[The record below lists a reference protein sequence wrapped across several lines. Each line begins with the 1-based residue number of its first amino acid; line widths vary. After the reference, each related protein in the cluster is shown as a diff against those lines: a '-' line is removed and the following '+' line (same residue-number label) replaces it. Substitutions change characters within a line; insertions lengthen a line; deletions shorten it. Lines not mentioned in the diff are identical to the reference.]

1 MGSPAV
7 RAVALGA
14 ACCAQLH
21 SAGKPLAP
29 VSRRAVPVAAQDAA
43 GSIDWSTGQPAL
55 PAQENN
61 HMRAIRTIPL
71 LSVAALAVALIIL
84 PRTGRADVTIQQ
96 QTQFDLAIIK
106 AHGTHTELTTAD
118 KRRSDSDMHGE
129 GFMSM
134 FCGNTQAGEIIR
146 LDRDVEW
153 TLDPKKMEYLERPLP
168 TAAQLAAAR
177 QEATAMMEKI
187 KQCPAVAQHS
197 APAPDTSKC
206 EMSPP
211 RFDVKQPGT
220 HAMLAG
226 HDSQLTQIALTQSCT
241 NKTTGDVCDFLFA
254 FDAWLTQDQIAGL
267 ADQKAFTSAYRAKLG
282 LDPNDP
288 VIQKQMQQ
296 FLAPYAD
303 AMKQVSAKSGE
314 LKGYPLKTVLRI
326 AFGGEHCASV
336 KNQTAGGAGGG
347 NALGDASQAAGDA
360 AAASSAS
367 AAGSAAGTAAAGAA
381 KNPLAGS
388 VFSSAASAFGSK
400 LAGGLLHKKAETP
413 AAAAGGTSDHALPPG
428 MVQAAQISIET
439 TSINTDPVRAD
450 KFEIP
455 AGWKLVE
462 PKKKENEPKEFT
474 CPTAGS

>member
-1 MGSPAV
+1 
-7 RAVALGA
+7 
-14 ACCAQLH
+14 
-21 SAGKPLAP
+21 
-29 VSRRAVPVAAQDAA
+29 
-43 GSIDWSTGQPAL
+43 
-55 PAQENN
+55 
-61 HMRAIRTIPL
+61 MRAIRTIPF
-71 LSVAALAVALIIL
+71 LSITALAAVLVIV

-106 AHGTHTELTTAD
+106 AHGTRTEFTTTD
-118 KRRSDSDMHGE
+118 KRRSDSDMHCE

-134 FCGNTQAGEIIR
+134 FCGNTQSGEIIR
-146 LDRDVEW
+146 LDRDLEW
-153 TLDPKKMEYLERPLP
+153 WLEPKKMEYRETPLP
-168 TAAQLAAAR
+168 TAAQLAAAK
-177 QEATAMMEKI
+177 QEAAAMMEKI
-187 KQCPAVAQHS
+187 KQCPAVTQQS
-197 APAPDTSKC
+197 GPDTSKC

-241 NKTTGDVCDFLFA
+241 NKTTGEVCDFLFA
-254 FDAWLTQDQIAGL
+254 FDTWLTQDQIAGL
-267 ADQKAFTSAYRAKLG
+267 ADQKTFLNAYHAKLG

-288 VIQKQMQQ
+288 AVQKQMRQ

-326 AFGGEHCASV
+326 AFGGEHCSTS
-336 KNQTAGGAGGG
+336 KNQTAAAGGG
-347 NALGDASQAAGDA
+347 GSGNVLGDASQAAGNA
-360 AAASSAS
+360 AAASTTNAAS
-367 AAGSAAGTAAAGAA
+367 SAAGTAAANAA

-400 LAGGLLHKKAETP
+400 LAGGLFNKKKAETP
-413 AAAAGGTSDHALPPG
+413 AAATPAASPDNALPSG
-428 MVQAAQISIET
+428 MVQAAQISVET
-439 TSINTDPVRAD
+439 TSINDATVPAD

-455 AGWKLVE
+455 AGWKRVE
-462 PKKKENEPKEFT
+462 PKPTKETGPKEFT